1 MCFVCEIHLSIHLF
15 LRQRAPLHHN
25 TDAIEHKW
33 RKKNIEKIVRNKSL
47 VTEIRKENT
56 LFEFSL

>member
-25 TDAIEHKW
+25 TDAIEH
-33 RKKNIEKIVRNKSL
+33 IEKIVRNKSL